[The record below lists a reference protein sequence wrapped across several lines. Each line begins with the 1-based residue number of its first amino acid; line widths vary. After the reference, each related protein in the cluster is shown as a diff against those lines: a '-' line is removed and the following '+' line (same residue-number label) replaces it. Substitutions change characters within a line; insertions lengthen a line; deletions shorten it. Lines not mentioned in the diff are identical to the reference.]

1 MAHKACRI
9 DYVPLGVIGA
19 IVPWNYPFHNV
30 FQHLVAAILSGNAL
44 VVKASEH
51 VAWSARYYQAI
62 IDAALEATG
71 APAGLAQ
78 IITGAQRS
86 GSFCG
91 LALSFYRKSGSGVC
105 GVIHLHATLRALAV
119 CPIVGRDAIAK
130 AGAGAQQRVLPAAPC
145 RERGKRL
152 TAQLK
157 S

>member
-62 IDAALEATG
+62 IDAALMATG

-86 GSFCG
+86 NSFC
-91 LALSFYRKSGSGVC
+91 AVVLSFYQNSDSCVC
-105 GVIHLHATLRALAV
+105 GVNRLHATLRALAV
-119 CPIVGRDAIAK
+119 CPVLVEMLLRRL
-130 AGAGAQQRVLPAAPC
+130 AQAHDSSCCLPPLAESVANDSL
-145 RERGKRL
+145 R
-152 TAQLK
+152 